1 MQEIDMSEEQ
11 NTNQNDAEAADS
23 NVQRPVCAC
32 ACSSSPWRW
41 FVIVAIVAIAVVL
54 FGKRATLNDYGNQPG
69 IVWNNDYNAAMALAG
84 QQGKPVLLAFHAKWC
99 GFCTKMKE
107 TTYHA
112 PEAVKAAQNFIPVM
126 IDTDQ
131 QGDIARKYD
140 VGPIP
145 AYIIAKP
152 DGTVIDRFSGYQD
165 AVDFV
170 DKLNS
175 GLQKYSSQK

>member
-1 MQEIDMSEEQ
+1 MSDEQ
-11 NTNQNDAEAADS
+11 KTNCNCACGDS
-23 NVQRPVCAC
+23 DSKNVQPACAC
-32 ACSSSPWRW
+32 ACTSSPWRW
-41 FVIVAIVAIAVVL
+41 LVIIAIVAIAVVL
-54 FGKRATLNDYGNQPG
+54 FTKRANKEDYSNMPG
-69 IVWNNDYNAAMALAG
+69 IAWNNDYNAAMALAS
-84 QQGKPVLLAFHAKWC
+84 QQGKPVLLAFHANWC
-99 GFCTKMKE
+99 GYCTKMKE

-112 PEAVKAAQNFIPVM
+112 PEVIKAVQNFIPVM

-131 QGDIARKYD
+131 QGAIAQKYG
-140 VGPIP
+140 VEPIP

-152 DGTVIDRFSGYQD
+152 DGTVIDRFLGYQD